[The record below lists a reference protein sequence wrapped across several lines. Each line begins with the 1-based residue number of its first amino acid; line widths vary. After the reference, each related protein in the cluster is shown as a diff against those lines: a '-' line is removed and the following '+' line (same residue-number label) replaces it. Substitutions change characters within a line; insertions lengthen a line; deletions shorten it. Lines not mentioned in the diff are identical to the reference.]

1 MLLFFA
7 SPTPPTTHPARPPTP
22 PRLPADVDDELE
34 PQTLEPRAA
43 RAGDSTSLFIGGLAR
58 HRHSHWSGAI
68 FQVLAPADQDDDVA
82 HETTS
87 FAKTKTT
94 TARLAVAA
102 PDDDDSTGRCPSPTT
117 RSPTHPPARPV
128 YNVSYPL
135 ASVHHT
141 IPSPRIAS
149 HRIAICRI
157 VLVFSFFLF
166 PSHSSHL

>member
-7 SPTPPTTHPARPPTP
+7 SPTPPTTHPLA
-22 PRLPADVDDELE
+22 RLPRPGCL
-34 PQTLEPRAA
+34 PTLTTSSSPRPSSSGR
-43 RAGDSTSLFIGGLAR
+43 RATSLPLFIGGLAR

-68 FQVLAPADQDDDVA
+68 LQVLAPADQDDDAA

-117 RSPTHPPARPV
+117 RSPTHPPTRPV

-157 VLVFSFFLF
+157 VLVFLFLFLF
-166 PSHSSHL
+166 PSHSSHF